1 MRKWY
6 AILLGMVYVSGMMAE
21 PTVVPDPIP
30 CVKNLEL
37 NFFEEKIVYQGLNFY
52 GIRQELW
59 SLIYQRLRM
68 TSTEVPGRMKRK
80 TAFMVP
86 NPIEYPMQKGLT
98 AKILKEVLLEIFLE
112 TMRFYQVNERPTA
125 DFVFD
130 YIFARQLPLFVN
142 CFGKEAEK
150 LRTKFD

>member
-1 MRKWY
+1 MRKWC
-6 AILLGMVYVSGMMAE
+6 AILLLTLYAPYARAE
-21 PTVVPDPIP
+21 PTVVPDPIL

-37 NFFEEKIVYQGLNFY
+37 NFFEEKILYQGLNFY

-59 SLIYQRLRM
+59 SLIYQMLRRK
-68 TSTEVPGRMKRK
+68 STEVPVRMKRK

-98 AKILKEVLLEIFLE
+98 AKILKEVLFEVFLE
-112 TMRFYQVNERPTA
+112 TMRFYQLNERPIA

-130 YIFARQLPLFVN
+130 YIFARQLPLFVS

>member
-1 MRKWY
+1 MRKGY
-6 AILLGMVYVSGMMAE
+6 AILLLTISTSYAMAE
-21 PTVVPDPIP
+21 PTVVPDPIA

-59 SLIYQRLRM
+59 SLIYQMLRRK
-68 TSTEVPGRMKRK
+68 STEVPGRMKRK

-98 AKILKEVLLEIFLE
+98 AKILKEVLFEVFLE
-112 TMRFYQVNERPTA
+112 TMRFYQLNERPTA

-130 YIFARQLPLFVN
+130 YIFARQLSNFVN

-150 LRTKFD
+150 LRIKFD